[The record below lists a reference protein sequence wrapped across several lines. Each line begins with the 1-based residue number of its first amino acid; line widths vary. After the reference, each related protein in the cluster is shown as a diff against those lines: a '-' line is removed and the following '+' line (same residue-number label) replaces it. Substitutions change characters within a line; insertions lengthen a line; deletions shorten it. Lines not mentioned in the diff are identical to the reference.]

1 MRLIFIG
8 GCERSGTSLVQKV
21 LASHSRIAGGPELV
35 FTGRIAELYRRM
47 SASYPPE
54 YSARIAAFYNREE
67 LAEAFR
73 GFFASLFRKI
83 LERKPGAVYLSEKTP
98 SNIFAAARLLEIF
111 PDSCFVHVI
120 RDGRD
125 VLASHRD
132 VRKRF
137 ESGGKARDVRG
148 RFRPHRVCARWNRTA
163 ELHFELADDARLAER
178 YFSIKYED
186 LLLDPP
192 GILAETFGFL
202 GLDVE
207 AKALA
212 PEEITA
218 SEMGIPI
225 DGFWYT
231 EEMYRQGF
239 DRRGIG
245 RWKRSLPPAGRVLGG
260 LLMAANLKRLSYPV
274 GDAYVRANRIFRWV
288 RRTTR
293 RPRPYRCAPTPDR
306 PFCRSGPS

>member
-8 GCERSGTSLVQKV
+8 GCERSGTSLVQKI

-54 YSARIAAFYNREE
+54 YSARIEAFYDREE

-73 GFFASLFRKI
+73 CFFAGFFRKI
-83 LERKPGAVYLSEKTP
+83 LERKPGAVFLSEKTP
-98 SNIFAAARLLEIF
+98 SNIFAAGQLLEIF
-111 PDSCFVHVI
+111 PDSRFVHVI

-132 VRKRF
+132 VRQRF
-137 ESGGKARDVRG
+137 ENDGKARYERAS
-148 RFRPHRVCARWNRTA
+148 FRPHRVCARWNGAA
-163 ELHFELADDARLAER
+163 ETHFELAGQARLAGR
-178 YFSIKYED
+178 YFSIRYED
-186 LLLDPP
+186 LLLDPA
-192 GILAETFGFL
+192 GMLAGLFDFL

-207 AKALA
+207 ARSLT
-212 PEEITA
+212 PEKITA

-231 EEMYRQGF
+231 EEMYQQGF
-239 DRRGIG
+239 DPRGIG
-245 RWKRSLPPAGRVLGG
+245 RWKRSLPPASRVLGR
-260 LLMAANLKRLSYPV
+260 LLMAENLKRLSYPV
-274 GDAYVRANRIFRWV
+274 GEAWVRANRILWAV
-288 RRTTR
+288 RRWRINRDTSCCWLTTAR
-293 RPRPYRCAPTPDR
+293 K
-306 PFCRSGPS
+306 